1 MMDANDDRAVLASSL
16 LLSSPLLRTS
26 RESELIVQER
36 RCGTLLG
43 WHNLPALAK
52 VQVQRRFDD
61 HCSGLAVDLAVVAA
75 AAVEVVVAETATSV
89 ERALQQPW
97 VQHKGPCQ

>member
-1 MMDANDDRAVLASSL
+1 MVERCWPPLS
-16 LLSSPLLRTS
+16 SSPLLRAS
-26 RESELIVQER
+26 RERELIVQER

-43 WHNLPALAK
+43 WHNLPALVK

-61 HCSGLAVDLAVVAA
+61 HCSGLAEMDLAVVAA
-75 AAVEVVVAETATSV
+75 AAAVEVEVVVAETATSG